1 MFGTEYITCTVPVF
15 QTDKTATDLTKV
27 TEDYGLQ
34 AAAGLENV
42 NLVVKDNI
50 GNYFV
55 KLNNSGTFFH

>member
-1 MFGTEYITCTVPVF
+1 MPVF

-55 KLNNSGTFFH
+55 KLNNSGTFIH